1 MATTKILFNT
11 TDKIKEKAKKR
22 AKREGTDLTAVLNQA
37 MFLYAEGSFDP
48 DDFLSKEDMR
58 AIRQGLADV
67 KAGRVITQEEMFRK
81 MGLRI
86 VIKKI

>member
-1 MATTKILFNT
+1 
-11 TDKIKEKAKKR
+11 
-22 AKREGTDLTAVLNQA
+22 

-48 DDFLSKEDMR
+48 DYFLSKEDMR